1 MIYELLSG
9 AVDMLHVFA
18 MVVWVLGLPL
28 LFWHRW
34 PRLSRLYVVYALA
47 FVVIT
52 RVSHQILGECV
63 LTTLS
68 RDLWNASGLAARG
81 HSSFTV
87 RLVNAVAGIRFTE
100 HSAVLLWEAAVFICS
115 AGVLWY
121 LLGARRRHRRPDDAA
136 RA

>member
-1 MIYELLSG
+1 MIYEILSSSVDVIH
-9 AVDMLHVFA
+9 AVA

-28 LFWHRW
+28 MFWHRW
-34 PRLSRLYVVYALA
+34 PRASRAYLVYSLT

-52 RVSHQILGECV
+52 RVSHEFLGECF

-68 RDLWNASGLAARG
+68 RDLWNASGLSVRG

-100 HSAVLLWEAAVFICS
+100 QSAVVLWEAAVFVCC
-115 AGVLWY
+115 AGMLWY
-121 LLGARRRHRRPDDAA
+121 LAAQRRRRRRPDNAA

>member
-1 MIYELLSG
+1 MIYEILSSSVDVIH
-9 AVDMLHVFA
+9 AVA
-18 MVVWVLGLPL
+18 MVAWVVGLPL

-34 PRLSRLYVVYALA
+34 PRASRVYIIYALV

-52 RVSHQILGECV
+52 RASHAFLGECF

-68 RDLWNASGLAARG
+68 RDLWNASGAAVRE
-81 HSSFTV
+81 HASFTV

-115 AGVLWY
+115 AGMLWY
-121 LLGARRRHRRPDDAA
+121 LASARRRRPPDDTA

>member
-1 MIYELLSG
+1 VIYEILSA
-9 AVDMLHVFA
+9 AVDTLHALA
-18 MVVWVLGLPL
+18 MVAWVLGLPL

-34 PRLSRLYVVYALA
+34 PRLSGVYVVYSLA

-52 RVSHQILGECV
+52 RVSHAILGECV

-68 RDLWNASGLAARG
+68 RDLWNASGLADRG

-87 RLVNAVAGIRFTE
+87 RLVDAIAGIHFTE
-100 HSAVLLWEAAVFICS
+100 HSAVLLWEGAVFVCS
-115 AGVLWY
+115 AGMLWY
-121 LLGARRRHRRPDDAA
+121 LVDARRRRRRHDDTA